1 MGIEH
6 AITFGKCFFMQH
18 YDVALWLTP
27 FSWWP
32 DYVAFVHADAA
43 SLAVVQLMR
52 TYSLQRVFKAAVTAS
67 EGTRQRWWNMKCSAG
82 HAEREFA

>member
-1 MGIEH
+1 
-6 AITFGKCFFMQH
+6 MQC

-32 DYVAFVHADAA
+32 DYVAFVQADAA

-52 TYSLQRVFKAAVTAS
+52 THDFQRVYKAAVMAS
-67 EGTRQRWWNMKCSAG
+67 DGICRRWWDMECSESEVRYETA
-82 HAEREFA
+82 

>member
-1 MGIEH
+1 
-6 AITFGKCFFMQH
+6 MQL

-32 DYVAFVHADAA
+32 DYVAFVHADAV

-52 TYSLQRVFKAAVTAS
+52 TYHLQYVSKAAVTAS
-67 EGTRQRWWNMKCSAG
+67 DETFHRWWDIESFVSEVEQENV
-82 HAEREFA
+82 

>member
-1 MGIEH
+1 
-6 AITFGKCFFMQH
+6 MQQ

-32 DYVAFVHADAA
+32 DYVAFVHAEAA

-52 TYSLQRVFKAAVTAS
+52 THHLQSVSKAAVTAPD
-67 EGTRQRWWNMKCSAG
+67 GTRRRWWDMESSVSDV
-82 HAEREFA
+82 

>member
-1 MGIEH
+1 
-6 AITFGKCFFMQH
+6 MQR

-32 DYVAFVHADAA
+32 DYIAFVDAEAA

-52 TYSLQRVFKAAVTAS
+52 SYGQQQVFKAAVTAS
-67 EGTRQRWWNMKCSAG
+67 DGTCQRWWDMESSVSDV
-82 HAEREFA
+82 E

>member
-1 MGIEH
+1 
-6 AITFGKCFFMQH
+6 MQL

-32 DYVAFVHADAA
+32 DYVAFVHADAV

-52 TYSLQRVFKAAVTAS
+52 TYHLQYVSKAAVTTPD
-67 EGTRQRWWNMKCSAG
+67 GTCQRWWDMESLVRD
-82 HAEREFA
+82 AEQEYI

>member
-1 MGIEH
+1 M
-6 AITFGKCFFMQH
+6 MQR

-32 DYVAFVHADAA
+32 DYVAYVQAEAA

-52 TYSLQRVFKAAVTAS
+52 THHLRCVYKAVVTARD
-67 EGTRQRWWNMKCSAG
+67 GTRRRWWDMESSESEVGCETA
-82 HAEREFA
+82 

>member
-1 MGIEH
+1 VQ
-6 AITFGKCFFMQH
+6 C

-32 DYVAFVHADAA
+32 DYVAFVQAEAA

-52 TYSLQRVFKAAVTAS
+52 MHHLQSVSKAAVTAS
-67 EGTRQRWWNMKCSAG
+67 DGTRRRWWDMESSGCDVVQDSV
-82 HAEREFA
+82 